1 MPVFSYVLISLN
13 SLWYAWLRSGVD
25 RLSSAE
31 KQRGDYTGV
40 AWPIVGQSR
49 LKMECWTTTS
59 YPLPAPRSPACSS
72 SSGPKDLLVD

>member
-31 KQRGDYTGV
+31 KQRGDYTQHANRWPVKAQNGV
-40 AWPIVGQSR
+40 LDNYIIPIAG
-49 LKMECWTTTS
+49 TTK
-59 YPLPAPRSPACSS
+59 
-72 SSGPKDLLVD
+72 SGL